1 MQIGDTLFNQVC
13 RFRLVVDIG
22 GILQRNMEHLAN
34 TGDDS
39 CALSAF

>member
-1 MQIGDTLFNQVC
+1 MQIGDALCNQV
-13 RFRLVVDIG
+13 RRLGLVVDIG